1 MSFKDY
7 LFWTEAE
14 SLDEAILNIGNKSRS
29 YPKSGQILIL
39 AGGAGSGK
47 SFVNNAF
54 ISFEGKYF
62 NVDDLKT
69 KLLKYKPEKL
79 VKKFEDYTG
88 RYIESIKMEDPGDV
102 ALMHMFFKNNSID
115 IKEKEVFFRA
125 AKDAKEK
132 PNVIFDVTL
141 KDTYA
146 LAEIAEYARF
156 GGYDPKNIHIVWV
169 LNDVQI
175 AFKQNQERTRS
186 VPEHIFFNTHSGASL
201 TMKELLN
208 HTENYRK
215 YADGEIWILPNKAR
229 QDNDLVMR
237 KGGGKFTPDKG
248 STIQYVKF
256 YTAIKV
262 KSIGQPA
269 LSQDKIEKEIFT
281 KIQSYVPQN
290 SKW

>member
-141 KDTYA
+141 KDTHA

-156 GGYDPKNIHIVWV
+156 GGYDHKNIHIVWV

-208 HTENYRK
+208 QSEYYRK

-237 KGGGKFTPDKG
+237 KGGGKFTPDKD

>member
-1 MSFKDY
+1 MGFKDY
-7 LFWTEAE
+7 LFWNTDD
-14 SLDEAILNIGNKSRS
+14 SLNERALNIGDKSRS
-29 YPKSGQILIL
+29 YPRSGQILIL

-69 KLLKYKPEKL
+69 KLLKYKPALL
-79 VKKFEDYTG
+79 VKKFEEYTG

-102 ALMHMFFKNNSID
+102 SLMHMFFKNNSFD

-125 AKDAKEK
+125 AKDALEK

-146 LAEIAEYARF
+146 LKEIAEYAKF
-156 GGYDPKNIHIVWV
+156 GGYDPKNIHIVWI

-175 AFKQNQERTRS
+175 AFKQNQDRERS
-186 VPEHIFFNTHSGASL
+186 VPEHIFFSTHTGASL
-201 TMKELLN
+201 TMKEVLS
-208 HTENYRK
+208 ESEYYRK
-215 YADGEIWILPNKAR
+215 YADGEIWIVPNKAHK
-229 QDNDLVMR
+229 DNSINMR
-237 KGGGKFTPDKG
+237 KGGGKFTPDNK

-262 KSIGQPA
+262 KSIGKAASSLAQ
-269 LSQDKIEKEIFT
+269 LEKEVFD
-281 KIQSYVPQN
+281 KVQEYVPDKG
-290 SKW
+290 KW